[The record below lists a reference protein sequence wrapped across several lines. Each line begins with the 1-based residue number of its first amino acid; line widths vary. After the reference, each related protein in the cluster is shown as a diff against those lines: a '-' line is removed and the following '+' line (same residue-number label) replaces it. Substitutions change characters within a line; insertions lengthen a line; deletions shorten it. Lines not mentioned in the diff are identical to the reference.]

1 MRPHRFIV
9 PILQASICLAIA
21 ASCGDNRVSEPPAT
35 APPTNVITT
44 VAGSRAAFSG
54 DNGPADQA
62 NLNGPDAIAVDAR
75 GALYIADAL
84 NQRIRRVDASGTIT
98 TLAGNGVSGSSGDG
112 GPATAAQLSNPWGAA
127 VDKTGTIY
135 FADSDNNRLRTIDAT
150 GRIATKAGGSTA
162 GFSGDGGPSQSARL
176 SAPAGVAIDA
186 TGNIYIAD
194 TGNNRIRRIDVA
206 GMITTVAGAGAA
218 GSSGDGGQAKLALLN
233 GPLGIAVDSAGN
245 FYIADEANSRIRK
258 VDVTGVITT
267 IAGNGTAGF
276 SGDGAQATKAA
287 INFPRAV
294 AVDGAGNVYIADT
307 RNIRV
312 RKVGTDGVITTFAG
326 SGQRGF
332 IGDGGAATQAMM
344 KAPHGL
350 AVDLNGNLLIVD
362 YGNNEIRRVDAK
374 GIITRIAGSTVGAGP
389 DGGAAITAG
398 LAHPRSVAV
407 DAKGNFYIS
416 DFNNNCVWKVSPQ
429 GIITTLAG
437 TRVPGFSGDGGS
449 AAAAQLSGPHGITAD
464 AAGNVYIAD
473 SKNNRVRRVG
483 SDGIIVTVAGNG
495 QLGAAG
501 DGGPATVAVVGPPSA
516 VALDGAGNLYISQQT
531 THTIRRVS
539 PSGIITTIAGTGT
552 AGYSGDGGPA
562 TQAQM
567 RSPIGIASDSA
578 GNLYIAEQP
587 NNIIRKV
594 SAAGIITT
602 VAGNGTQGFG
612 GDGGP
617 ATNAS
622 LDGPFGV
629 AVDRAG
635 NIYLTD
641 SRNDRIRWVHRDGTI
656 TTVAGNGAPGFSGDG
671 GSPTAAQLQ
680 GPHGVIVDAA
690 GNLLIADSANDRIRR
705 VTGVPRD

>member
-9 PILQASICLAIA
+9 SMLRAPICLAIA
-21 ASCGDNRVSEPPAT
+21 VSCSDNHVSEPAAA
-35 APPTNVITT
+35 APPTSVITT
-44 VAGSRAAFSG
+44 VAGSRPAFSG
-54 DNGPADQA
+54 DNGPADLA

-75 GALYIADAL
+75 GTLYIADAL

-98 TLAGNGVSGSSGDG
+98 TLAGNGVAGASGDG
-112 GPATAAQLSNPWGAA
+112 GPATAAQLSNPWGVA

-135 FADSDNNRLRTIDAT
+135 FADSDNNRLRTIDAS
-150 GRIATKAGGSTA
+150 GRIATKAGSTA

-176 SAPAGVAIDA
+176 GAPAGVAIDA

-194 TGNNRIRRIDVA
+194 AGNNRIRKIDVA
-206 GMITTVAGAGAA
+206 GVITTVAGSGAA

-245 FYIADEANSRIRK
+245 LYIADEANGRIRK

-276 SGDGAQATKAA
+276 SGDGGKATQAAL
-287 INFPRAV
+287 NFPRAV

-312 RKVGTDGVITTFAG
+312 RRVGTDGVITTFA
-326 SGQRGF
+326 SNGQRGF
-332 IGDGGAATQAMM
+332 AGDGGPATQAMM

-350 AVDLNGNLLIVD
+350 AVDPSGQLLIAD

-374 GIITRIAGSTVGAGP
+374 GIITRIVGSAREAGS
-389 DGGAAITAG
+389 DGGPAIAAG
-398 LAHPRSVAV
+398 LAHPRSVAI
-407 DAKGNFYIS
+407 DAKGNYYIS
-416 DFNNNCVWKVSPQ
+416 DFNNNCVWKVNPQ

-437 TRVPGFSGDGGS
+437 TRVPGFSGDGGPAS
-449 AAAAQLSGPHGITAD
+449 AAQLSGPHGITAD
-464 AAGNVYIAD
+464 KAGVVYIVD

-483 SDGIIVTVAGNG
+483 LDGNIVTIAGNG
-495 QLGAAG
+495 QSGASG
-501 DGGPATVAVVGPPSA
+501 DGGPATAAAVGPSA
-516 VALDGAGNLYISQQT
+516 VALDAAGNLYISQQGA
-531 THTIRRVS
+531 HVIRRLS
-539 PSGIITTIAGTGT
+539 PNGIITTIAGTGT

-567 RSPIGIASDSA
+567 RAPIGIASDSA

-594 SAAGIITT
+594 STAGIITT
-602 VAGNGTQGFG
+602 VAGTGVQGFS
-612 GDGGP
+612 GDGGLAVN
-617 ATNAS
+617 AT

-629 AVDRAG
+629 DVDRVG
-635 NIYLTD
+635 NVYLTD

-671 GSPTAAQLQ
+671 GPPTAAQLQ
-680 GPHGVIVDAA
+680 GPHGVTVDAA

-705 VTGVPRD
+705 VTGLPRD